1 MFDNLRTR
9 RRRKPSEEIP
19 LWKPNIKDTI
29 IEPALEQWPQVRD
42 QAITLLKAGRDK
54 FSEAYVSIAETL
66 TEKKEAWED
75 RRAGEKYARQQAR
88 AAENTQDEENS

>member
-9 RRRKPSEEIP
+9 RKRKPSEEIP
-19 LWKPNIKDTI
+19 LWQPKIKETL

-42 QAITLLKAGRDK
+42 QAVALLKAGKEK
-54 FSEAYVSIAETL
+54 FSEVYVVVAETI

-88 AAENTQDEENS
+88 SAEQTQDEENS

>member
-9 RRRKPSEEIP
+9 RKRKASEEIP
-19 LWKPNIKDTI
+19 LWKPKIKETI
-29 IEPALEQWPQVRD
+29 IEPALEHWPEVRD
-42 QAITLLKAGRDK
+42 QAVAILKAGRDK
-54 FSEAYVSIAETL
+54 FSEVYVVVAETI

-88 AAENTQDEENS
+88 AAENTQDAENS

>member
-9 RRRKPSEEIP
+9 RRRRPSEDLP
-19 LWKPNIKDTI
+19 LWKPDIQETI
-29 IEPALEQWPQVRD
+29 IQPALDHWPEVRD
-42 QAITLLKAGRDK
+42 QAVTLLKAGRDK
-54 FSEAYVSIAETL
+54 FSEAYVAVAETL

-88 AAENTQDEENS
+88 AAQTGEEEES